1 MKFSKQWL
9 QEWLAAE
16 VDTEDLLKQ
25 LPMLG
30 HEIDSS
36 KKVAGDFTGVIVAE
50 IVECIQHPNADRL
63 QLCKVN
69 NGTEILPIVCG
80 GKNARAGIKVA
91 LAIVG
96 AQLPGNLTIKHGK
109 IRGEESLGMLCSEVE
124 LGLAETSEGIIELP
138 ADAPVGKDLRDY
150 LQLNDWMIEV
160 DLTPNRGDCLSIQG
174 IAREVAAKNSI
185 PIRSIAITEQAA
197 TISDVFPI
205 KVSAKTA
212 CPNYVGRVIKQI
224 NPAAT
229 TPLWLKEKLRRSG
242 IRSISPVVDVT
253 NYILLELGQPLHAFD
268 LAKLDKEI
276 QVRFAETGESILL
289 LNEET
294 IKLKN
299 NTLVIADASGP
310 IAMAGIMG
318 GFNSR
323 CTETTTDIFLESAL
337 FVPEIAAGKAR
348 QYGMHSDSSHRFE
361 RGVEPNLQK
370 RAIERA
376 TELLLNI
383 VGGKAGPVI
392 SVTDETQLPKKSSI
406 QLSVAKVQ
414 RILGMD
420 IPKTFI
426 TNLLNDLQM
435 QVTEL
440 PEGWNVLPPSFRYD
454 VNMDLDLIEE
464 IARFYGYNNI
474 PLHHPKSPV
483 GFLAVKETERKP
495 GHWRQCLM
503 NRGYHEA
510 MTYSFV
516 DPKIQQLLEPN
527 LEPLALAN
535 PISVELG
542 VMRTSLWAGLL
553 QAVLYNQ
560 NRQQQRVRL
569 FETGKRFIQQADGL
583 QQEEMIAGVITD
595 TDVPTQWSQTTRNL
609 DFFDLKGDVEAL
621 LELTGNNDAFI
632 FSKAEHSA
640 LHPGQSSRL
649 IYNEKEIGWLGA
661 LHPQVQQRLGLD
673 GSIFLFEIQQDAL
686 ARANLPAFTSLSKFP
701 LITRDLALLMKEAIT
716 AAEVSRVVKS
726 TASKLLVDFNIFD
739 VYRGKGVPDGYKS
752 VAVTLTLQDKQR
764 TLLDEEVNELMNRVI
779 KALDQQLHATLREV

>member
-16 VDTEDLLKQ
+16 VDTETLLAQ

-30 HEIDSS
+30 HEIDST

-50 IVECIQHPNADRL
+50 IVECMQHPNADRL
-63 QLCKVN
+63 RLCKVN
-69 NGTEILPIVCG
+69 NGTEMLQIVCG

-91 LAIVG
+91 LATVG

-109 IRGEESLGMLCSEVE
+109 IRGEESQGMLCSEVE
-124 LGLAETSEGIIELP
+124 LGLAETSDGIIELP
-138 ADAPVGKDLRDY
+138 ADAPVGKDIRDY
-150 LQLNDWMIEV
+150 LQLNDLMIEI

-174 IAREVAAKNSI
+174 IAREIATKNAI
-185 PIRSIAITEQAA
+185 AVKPISITEQTA
-197 TISDVFPI
+197 TISDQFPVKI
-205 KVSAKTA
+205 SAKDA
-212 CPNYVGRVIKQI
+212 CPNYLGRVIKNI
-224 NPAAT
+224 NPSAT

-242 IRSISPVVDVT
+242 VRAISPVVDVT
-253 NYILLELGQPLHAFD
+253 NYVLLELGQPLHAFD
-268 LAKLDKEI
+268 LAKLQKEI
-276 QVRFAETGESILL
+276 QVRFATAGEKLLL

-294 IKLKN
+294 IELKN
-299 NTLVIADASGP
+299 NTLVIADAAGP

-348 QYGMHSDSSHRFE
+348 QYGMHTDSSHRFE
-361 RGVEPNLQK
+361 RGVDPQLQK

-376 TELLLNI
+376 TELLLSI
-383 VGGKAGPVI
+383 VGGNAGPVI
-392 SVTDETQLPKKSSI
+392 NVTEETQLPKKSSI

-426 TNLLNDLQM
+426 TNLLNNLQM
-435 QVTEL
+435 QVNESAD
-440 PEGWNVLPPSFRYD
+440 GWNVLPPSFRYD
-454 VNMDLDLIEE
+454 VNMELDLIEE

-474 PLHHPKSPV
+474 PLHHPHSPV
-483 GFLAVKETERKP
+483 GFLVAKETERKP
-495 GHWRQCLM
+495 SHWRQCLM

-516 DPKIQQLLEPN
+516 DPTMQQLLEPN
-527 LEPLALAN
+527 LKPLALAN
-535 PISVELG
+535 PISPELG

-553 QAVLYNQ
+553 QAVLQNQ

-583 QQEEMIAGVITD
+583 RQEEMIAGVITD
-595 TDVPTQWSQTTRNL
+595 TDIPTQWSQATRKL

-621 LELTGNNDAFI
+621 LELTGNNDAFV
-632 FSKAEHSA
+632 FNKAEHSA

-649 IYNEKEIGWLGA
+649 IYNEKEVGWLGA
-661 LHPQVQQRLGLD
+661 LHPQVQHTLGLN

-686 ARANLPAFTSLSKFP
+686 ANACLPSFESLSKFP
-701 LITRDLALLMKEAIT
+701 LITRDLALLMEETVT
-716 AAEVSRVVKS
+716 AADVTGVVKS
-726 TASKLLVDFNIFD
+726 TAGELLVDFNIFD

-764 TLLDEEVNELMNRVI
+764 TLLDEDVNELMNRVI